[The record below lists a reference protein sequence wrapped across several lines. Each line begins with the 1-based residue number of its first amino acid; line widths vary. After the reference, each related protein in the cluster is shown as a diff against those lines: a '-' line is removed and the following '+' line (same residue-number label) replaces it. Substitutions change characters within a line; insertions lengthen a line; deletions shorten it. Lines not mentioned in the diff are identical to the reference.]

1 MNRHFSLTHPDLYSN
16 YSLMDNLRLSCCSN
30 YKIALMNELMH
41 ISQSISIFKIQLNH
55 RKLCMIPNF
64 RIGMKTL
71 VCKSFFPRVSS
82 SFGSEA
88 RFHSRSIH
96 SFGMR
101 CAAPR
106 ALYSTNSFKRPLIHI
121 VHLNALIELKENRGV
136 VRSALLS
143 PTFNWYKKKYRF
155 HLRLAGALA
164 TNRAKW
170 D

>member
-1 MNRHFSLTHPDLYSN
+1 
-16 YSLMDNLRLSCCSN
+16 
-30 YKIALMNELMH
+30 
-41 ISQSISIFKIQLNH
+41 
-55 RKLCMIPNF
+55 
-64 RIGMKTL
+64 MKTL

-121 VHLNALIELKENRGV
+121 VHLNALIELKENRV

-155 HLRLAGALA
+155 HLRERREPNGISFDSHQPLKQLSLWSFELVYRQGSPP
-164 TNRAKW
+164 
-170 D
+170 